1 MCVCDIFYA
10 FFYVTV
16 YSKMSEFGDMLKDLS
31 EEKLNLC
38 KDIRRVVKTF
48 LRHSFDIREKTWG
61 GHKRHPRQESLI
73 LLAFL
78 KAKSCLHSVS
88 QYNRVL
94 VLAWPLWRA
103 GDKKLFFFFRR
114 RRGQSKSA
122 ALNSRKRKIREIEE
136 LQAMLGRPWWVFFCA
151 EQFLLEG
158 PSGFFIFESDF
169 SYFFC
174 LVSMPQRPLFP
185 MLRFFWPK
193 LHSRKI
199 YWRAI
204 KNRELLNNTTST
216 H

>member
-103 GDKKLFFFFRR
+103 GDKTIFLFSCR
-114 RRGQSKSA
+114 RRGQSKAA

-151 EQFLLEG
+151 EQFFLG
-158 PSGFFIFESDF
+158 DTSGF
-169 SYFFC
+169 YF
-174 LVSMPQRPLFP
+174 R
-185 MLRFFWPK
+185 R
-193 LHSRKI
+193 
-199 YWRAI
+199 
-204 KNRELLNNTTST
+204 
-216 H
+216 